1 MKNVFDVDNKL
12 FSGMTKIWD
21 LFVVDFLWIITVLAF
36 FGPACTALY
45 YTTVKNIRK
54 SRGYTAQ
61 TYFHAF
67 KTNFKQAAIL
77 GILQIVIVVGLVVG
91 YQFAISM
98 DENSY
103 IGQVYFWV
111 IILQAVL
118 FAMVSV
124 YIYPVLS
131 RFDMKIGGILK
142 LSLFMA
148 FRHLPTTIYGVLGVV
163 GVLMCWEYIFLTPIV
178 LIAPAIYVLILS
190 LLMEKA
196 LRNYMPKK
204 EDQSETEQQAWY
216 YE

>member
-1 MKNVFDVDNKL
+1 M
-12 FSGMTKIWD
+12 
-21 LFVVDFLWIITVLAF
+21 
-36 FGPACTALY
+36 
-45 YTTVKNIRK
+45 
-54 SRGYTAQ
+54 
-61 TYFHAF
+61 
-67 KTNFKQAAIL
+67 
-77 GILQIVIVVGLVVG
+77 
-91 YQFAISM
+91 
-98 DENSY
+98 
-103 IGQVYFWV
+103 